1 MQIIKIGTDSTADIP
16 KQICEELNITVLP
29 LSLFYNGKEY
39 IEGIDITP
47 QEYYDILEN
56 CENIPTSSQ
65 VPSHLYTEFYTKTFE
80 EGYTDLIQVSLNSKG
95 SGTYQAAVL
104 AKDLFYEE
112 NPEAKGKFNIHNI
125 DSETYSMIYGY
136 PVVEAAKM
144 VKSGVDAETPEDIVL
159 LTAQL
164 NKEQPKQ

>member
-1 MQIIKIGTDSTADIP
+1 M
-16 KQICEELNITVLP
+16 
-29 LSLFYNGKEY
+29 
-39 IEGIDITP
+39 
-47 QEYYDILEN
+47 
-56 CENIPTSSQ
+56 
-65 VPSHLYTEFYTKTFE
+65 
-80 EGYTDLIQVSLNSKG
+80 
-95 SGTYQAAVL
+95 
-104 AKDLFYEE
+104 FYEE

-144 VKSGVDAETPEDIVL
+144 VKSGVDAETPEEIVL